1 MKNRT
6 LQFFAAFLILFAVSC
21 QNSGNKSDASGED
34 ETTQTMKTESAVKAE
49 LEALK
54 DKSNDLMERISNATY
69 AERKNLQDDVED
81 FASETKELLT
91 EMETDSDLE
100 QGVEDMLDKIEENTN
115 ILVEEAKQ
123 FSNKTEEEWEETTS
137 NLGNM
142 MKEIGDEIE
151 EFFNE

>member
-115 ILVEEAKQ
+115 IL
-123 FSNKTEEEWEETTS
+123 
-137 NLGNM
+137 
-142 MKEIGDEIE
+142 
-151 EFFNE
+151 